1 MGRDKQNE
9 RKMMTNPFI
18 LKFMAIIK
26 SKFWRALSGKIGE
39 LVFCYIKGRQ
49 YLRQRP
55 RRGNQETQP
64 AQLLQMNRMRAC
76 VSFYHANMD
85 TPIPDIWKLVAR
97 EVISTGYNLFVK
109 ANIRLFDMEHRI
121 GDYSRLQLTCGVLE
135 MPYEWSIRRVD
146 PDHVQLK
153 WCSSQQLTEER
164 QNDRLQAFWLRDNGS
179 FDIEIFPL
187 PDIRRGAQEAVLPLP
202 ADHETDWH
210 LYLYFANKEKSAF
223 SGNKYF
229 FIENEK

>member
-1 MGRDKQNE
+1 
-9 RKMMTNPFI
+9 
-18 LKFMAIIK
+18 MAIIK

-39 LVFCYIKGRQ
+39 IVFCYIKGRQ
-49 YLRQRP
+49 YLRQSP
-55 RRGNQETQP
+55 RKGQHTIQPTQ
-64 AQLLQMNRMRAC
+64 QLQMNRMRAC

-109 ANIRLFDMEHRI
+109 TNIKLFNMDHHI

-135 MPYEWSIRRVD
+135 MPYEWSIRRVA
-146 PDHVQLK
+146 PDHIQLK
-153 WCSSQQLTEER
+153 WHCCQPMTEER
-164 QNDRLQAFWLRDNGS
+164 KNDRLQAFWLKDNGS
-179 FDIEIFPL
+179 FEIEIFPL
-187 PDIRRGAQEAVLPLP
+187 PEIRRESEEAVLPLP
-202 ADHETDWH
+202 AETDTDWH
-210 LYLYFANKEKSAF
+210 LYLYFANFEKTAF